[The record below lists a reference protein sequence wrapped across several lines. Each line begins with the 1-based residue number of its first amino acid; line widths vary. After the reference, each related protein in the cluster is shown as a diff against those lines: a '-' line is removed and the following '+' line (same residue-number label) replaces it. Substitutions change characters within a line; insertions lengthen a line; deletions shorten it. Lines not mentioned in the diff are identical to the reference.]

1 MVSNRRVVLITGGIS
16 GIGAEI
22 ARTLKHNNYKV
33 IANYPP
39 GREAA
44 AKLFKQDNEIDVIE
58 FDASLFESTRTA
70 FEHMS
75 SKHGHVDVLIN
86 NAGITKDTFLHKM
99 TKDSWNDVIN
109 VNLNSVFN
117 CTRHVIEMMRKN
129 EFGRIINLSSVNAL
143 IGQIGQTNYCA
154 SKAAII
160 GFTKALA
167 KESASKGITVNAIAP
182 GYVDTEMTQK
192 INKDFIN
199 NNILPFIPQGRFAK
213 PSEIANLVKY
223 LISDDA
229 AYITGQTISINGGLS
244 M

>member
-1 MVSNRRVVLITGGIS
+1 MVSNKKVVLITGGIS

-22 ARTLKHNNYKV
+22 ACTLKNNNYKV

-39 GREAA
+39 GRETD

-58 FDASLFESTRTA
+58 FDAASYNSTRTA

-75 SKHGHVDVLIN
+75 AKHGHVDVLIN
-86 NAGITKDTFLHKM
+86 NAGITRDTFLHKM
-99 TKDSWNDVIN
+99 TEESWNDVIN

-167 KESASKGITVNAIAP
+167 KENASKGITVNAIAP

-192 INKDFIN
+192 IDKEFVEK
-199 NNILPFIPQGRFAK
+199 NILPMIPQGRFAK
-213 PSEIANLVKY
+213 PIEIANLVLY
-223 LISDDA
+223 LISNDA